1 VQLRKPLTRLH
12 PIAVVLALLLA
23 LAAAAV
29 GVARAAQS
37 LRPADEASIA
47 SMRAVVGHYRTVT
60 WTYERAARVR
70 RERSSYT
77 ERHTNDRRYLRW
89 VIDRWTRRA
98 YVARRQALTALHRRL
113 AVRLPRP
120 PGLRA
125 SPAASVRYSR
135 RLAISL
141 RRIYPGHAGR
151 RYVAAHARGKA
162 LLRLWQRRS
171 AQAALAVALHAHRAA
186 VRPSVPA
193 WLKRAFFCIHR
204 YEAAWNANTG
214 NGYYGGL
221 QMDVSFQAH
230 YGAGYLTRYGT
241 ADRWP
246 VWAQVAT
253 AARAYRAG
261 RGFWPW
267 PNTARACGL
276 I

>member
-1 VQLRKPLTRLH
+1 VQLPKPFARLH
-12 PIAVVLALLLA
+12 PIAFVLVLSLA
-23 LAAAAV
+23 LAAAVV
-29 GVARAAQS
+29 GVARAAGS
-37 LRPADEASIA
+37 LRPANDASIA
-47 SMRAVVGHYRTVT
+47 SMRVIVGHYRKVT
-60 WTYERAARVR
+60 WTFERAARVPR
-70 RERSSYT
+70 DRTSYT
-77 ERHTNDRRYLRW
+77 DRRTTDRKYLRW

-98 YVARRQALTALHRRL
+98 YVARRRALTVLHRRF

-125 SPAASVRYSR
+125 SPAAGVRYSR

-141 RRIYPGHAGR
+141 RKIYPGHVGR
-151 RYVAAHARGKA
+151 RYAVAHARGQA

-171 AQAALAVALHAHRAA
+171 AQAALAVALHGHRAA
-186 VRPSVPA
+186 ARPAVPT
-193 WLKRAFFCIHR
+193 WLRRAFLCIHR
-204 YEAAWNANTG
+204 YEAAWDANTG

-230 YGAGYLTRYGT
+230 YGGAYLTRYGT

-267 PNTARACGL
+267 PNTARVCGL
-276 I
+276 L

>member
-1 VQLRKPLTRLH
+1 VQFPKPLARLN
-12 PIAVVLALLLA
+12 PIAFVLAVSLA

-29 GVARAAQS
+29 GVARAAHS
-37 LRPADEASIA
+37 LHPAGDASVA
-47 SMRAVVGHYRTVT
+47 SMRTIVGHYRKVT
-60 WTYERAARVR
+60 WTFERAARVPR
-70 RERSSYT
+70 ARTSYT
-77 ERHTNDRRYLRW
+77 ERHTTDRRYLRW
-89 VIDRWTRRA
+89 AVDRWTRRA
-98 YVARRQALTALHRRL
+98 YVARRQALTALHHRL

-125 SPAASVRYSR
+125 SPAASARYSR
-135 RLAISL
+135 RLTISL
-141 RRIYPGHAGR
+141 RRIYPGHVGR
-151 RYVAAHARGKA
+151 RYALAHARGKA

-171 AQAALAVALHAHRAA
+171 AQAALAVALHAHRAVRRPA
-186 VRPSVPA
+186 VPV
-193 WLKRAFFCIHR
+193 WLERAFLCIHR
-204 YEAAWNANTG
+204 YEAAWDANTG

-230 YGAGYLTRYGT
+230 YGGPYLARYGT

-246 VWAQVAT
+246 AWAQVAA